1 MSAVEMPVDLSL
13 LEKVQQI
20 VSERLLVQVDSVDT
34 DLLEKGALDSL
45 SLVELLADLERT
57 FGVNLVFADL
67 EIDDLR
73 TVNRI
78 AALVARHM
86 DAEGSGLRRE
96 TSQ

>member
-86 DAEGSGLRRE
+86 DEEGSGLRRE
-96 TSQ
+96 TNQ

>member
-1 MSAVEMPVDLSL
+1 MGTVEMPVALPL
-13 LEKVQQI
+13 LEKIRQI

-34 DLLEKGALDSL
+34 DLLEEGALDSL

-57 FGVNLVFADL
+57 FVVNLVFADL

-78 AALVARHM
+78 TALVARHM
-86 DAEGSGLRRE
+86 DAEGSGLRRDGK
-96 TSQ
+96 

>member
-1 MSAVEMPVDLSL
+1 MPVALPL
-13 LEKVQQI
+13 LEKIRQI

-34 DLLEKGALDSL
+34 DLLEEGALDSL

-57 FGVNLVFADL
+57 FVVNLVFADL

-78 AALVARHM
+78 TALVARHM
-86 DAEGSGLRRE
+86 DAEGSGLRRDGK
-96 TSQ
+96 

>member
-1 MSAVEMPVDLSL
+1 MSTVEMPVDLSL
-13 LEKVQQI
+13 LEKVRQI

-57 FGVNLVFADL
+57 FDVNLVFADL

-78 AALVARHM
+78 TALVARHM